1 MQHGTTHPRCSS
13 ERGALLVI
21 KGIDMP
27 RMTGGQALAKS
38 LYLEGVRV
46 IFGLPGVQLYH
57 ALDGLQGEP
66 GIRFITTRHEQ
77 ATTYMADGYSRAGGG
92 IGTAMMVPG
101 PGLQNASAGIGTAFA
116 ASSPIL
122 VVSGQIERDLIGADR
137 GILHEVN
144 DQLDTIRPVTKW
156 AKRILDPAEIPDAV
170 HEAFY
175 HLKTG
180 RPRPVEIEIPPETLA
195 DVADVDL
202 REPEEY
208 PRPAADTEA
217 IRTGAQIMAEAANPL
232 IWAGGGVIS
241 SGAQDA
247 LRRVAEHLQAPI
259 ITSPEGK
266 GAISDRHPLSLG
278 AHRLRNDPVAR
289 EEPNFDAILAVGT
302 RMANP
307 AWLGGQRIVQIDID
321 PEELG
326 RNYENTF
333 GIQGDARLALEGL
346 YEQVS
351 QLTPARES
359 RATEFEALRQRR
371 ANSAIRVEPQESLTA
386 TIREVM
392 PDDGILISGMT
403 QIGYYSRAFY
413 PVYEPRT
420 FVTSSYAGNL
430 GYAYPVALG
439 AKVAQPDKAVVAVSG
454 DGGFLFNS
462 QELATAVQYGI
473 NAVVIVFNDNAY
485 GNVLRD
491 QVNRFEGRVYG
502 AALHNPDFVKLAE
515 AYGAR
520 GVRVEPDR
528 LGPALQEALAVDA
541 PTLIEV
547 PVQAMPTPFE

>member
-1 MQHGTTHPRCSS
+1 MAR
-13 ERGALLVI
+13 
-21 KGIDMP
+21 
-27 RMTGGQALAKS
+27 S

-77 ATTYMADGYSRAGGG
+77 ATAYMADGFTRAGGG
-92 IGTAMMVPG
+92 TGTAMMVPG
-101 PGLQNASAGIGTAFA
+101 PGLQNASAAIGTAYA
-116 ASSPIL
+116 ASSPML
-122 VVSGQIERDLIGADR
+122 VVSGQIERDLIGRDR

-156 AKRILDPAEIPDAV
+156 AKRILDPAEVPEAV
-170 HEAFY
+170 HEAF
-175 HLKTG
+175 HQLKTG

-195 DVADVDL
+195 EVADVEL

-208 PRPAADTEA
+208 PHPAADPEA
-217 IRTGAQIMAEAANPL
+217 VRTGARIMSEAANPL
-232 IWAGGGVIS
+232 IWAGGGVIYS
-241 SGAQDA
+241 EAQEA
-247 LRRVAEHLQAPI
+247 LLRVAEHLQAPV
-259 ITSPEGK
+259 ITSAEGK
-266 GAISDRHPLSLG
+266 GAISDRHPLALG
-278 AHRLRNDPVAR
+278 AQRLRNDPIAKD
-289 EEPNFDAILAVGT
+289 EPHFDAILAVGT
-302 RMANP
+302 RMAFP
-307 AWLGGQRIVQIDID
+307 AWLGGQQIVQIDID
-321 PEELG
+321 PAELG
-326 RNYENTF
+326 RNYDNTF
-333 GIQGDARLALEGL
+333 GIQGDARQTLESMYQNLA
-346 YEQVS
+346 
-351 QLTPARES
+351 QLAPARES
-359 RATEFEALRQRR
+359 RAGEFEALRQRR
-371 ANSAIRVEPQESLTA
+371 AESALRVEPQESITA

-403 QIGYYSRAFY
+403 QIGYYCRAFY
-413 PVYEPRT
+413 PVYEPRS
-420 FVTSSYAGNL
+420 FLTSSYAGNL

-520 GVRVEPDR
+520 GVRVEPEK
-528 LGPALQEALAVDA
+528 LGPALQEALAIDA

>member
-1 MQHGTTHPRCSS
+1 
-13 ERGALLVI
+13 
-21 KGIDMP
+21 MP
-27 RMTGGQALAKS
+27 RVTGGQALARS

-66 GIRFITTRHEQ
+66 GIQFITTRHEQ
-77 ATTYMADGYSRAGGG
+77 ATAYMADGFTRAGGG
-92 IGTAMMVPG
+92 TGTAMMVPG
-101 PGLQNASAGIGTAFA
+101 PGLQNASAAIGTAYA
-116 ASSPIL
+116 ASCPML
-122 VVSGQIERDLIGADR
+122 VVCGQIERDLIGRDR

-144 DQLDTIRPVTKW
+144 DQIDTIRPVTKW
-156 AKRILDPAEIPDAV
+156 AKRILDPAEVPEAV
-170 HEAFY
+170 HEAF
-175 HLKTG
+175 HQLKTG

-195 DVADVDL
+195 EVADVEF

-208 PRPAADTEA
+208 SHPPADPYAV
-217 IRTGAQIMAEAANPL
+217 GAGARIMSQAANPL
-232 IWAGGGVIS
+232 IWAGGGVIY
-241 SGAQDA
+241 SGAQEA
-247 LRRVAEHLQAPI
+247 LLRVAEHLQAPV
-259 ITSPEGK
+259 ITSAEGK
-266 GAISDRHPLSLG
+266 GAISDRHPLALG
-278 AHRLRNDPVAR
+278 AQRLRNDPIAKD
-289 EEPNFDAILAVGT
+289 EPHFDAILAVGT

-321 PEELG
+321 PAELG
-326 RNYENTF
+326 RNYDNTF
-333 GIQGDARLALEGL
+333 GIHGDARQTLESLYQDLVRLA
-346 YEQVS
+346 
-351 QLTPARES
+351 PARET
-359 RATEFEALRQRR
+359 RTGEFESLRQRR
-371 ANSAIRVEPQESLTA
+371 AETALRVEPQESIVE
-386 TIREVM
+386 TIRKVV

-420 FVTSSYAGNL
+420 FLTSSYAGNL

-439 AKVAQPDKAVVAVSG
+439 AKVAQPDKPVVALSG

-485 GNVLRD
+485 GNVMRD

-520 GVRVEPDR
+520 GVRVQPEE
-528 LGPALQEALAVDA
+528 LGPALQKALSINA

>member
-1 MQHGTTHPRCSS
+1 
-13 ERGALLVI
+13 
-21 KGIDMP
+21 MP
-27 RMTGGQALAKS
+27 QMTGGQALARS

-77 ATTYMADGYSRAGGG
+77 ATAYMADGFTRAGGG
-92 IGTAMMVPG
+92 TGTAMMVPG
-101 PGLQNASAGIGTAFA
+101 PGLQNASAAIGTAYA
-116 ASSPIL
+116 ASTPML
-122 VVSGQIERDLIGADR
+122 VVCGQIERDLIGKDR

-156 AKRILDPAEIPDAV
+156 AKRILDPAEVPDAV
-170 HEAFY
+170 HEAF
-175 HLKTG
+175 HQLKTG

-195 DVADVDL
+195 EVADVEL

-208 PRPAADTEA
+208 PHPAADPEA
-217 IRTGAQIMAEAANPL
+217 VRTGAQIMSEATNPL
-232 IWAGGGVIS
+232 IWAGGGVIYS
-241 SGAQDA
+241 EAQDA
-247 LRRVAEHLQAPI
+247 LLRVAEHLQAPV
-259 ITSPEGK
+259 ITSAEGK

-278 AHRLRNDPVAR
+278 AQRLRNDPIAR
-289 EEPNFDAILAVGT
+289 DEPHFDAILAVGT

-326 RNYENTF
+326 RNYDNTF
-333 GIQGDARLALEGL
+333 GIQGDARQTLDAMLQTLAELA
-346 YEQVS
+346 
-351 QLTPARES
+351 PARES
-359 RATEFEALRQRR
+359 RADEFENLRQHRSE
-371 ANSAIRVEPQESLTA
+371 SARRVEPQDSIIA
-386 TIREVM
+386 TIRDVM

-413 PVYEPRT
+413 PVYEPRS
-420 FVTSSYAGNL
+420 FLTSSYAGNL

-520 GVRVEPDR
+520 GVRVEADR
-528 LGPALQEALAVDA
+528 LGPALKEALSVDA

>member
-1 MQHGTTHPRCSS
+1 
-13 ERGALLVI
+13 
-21 KGIDMP
+21 
-27 RMTGGQALAKS
+27 MTGGQALARS

-77 ATTYMADGYSRAGGG
+77 ATAYMADGFTRAGGG
-92 IGTAMMVPG
+92 TGTAMMVPG
-101 PGLQNASAGIGTAFA
+101 PGLQNASAAIGTAYA
-116 ASSPIL
+116 ASSPML
-122 VVSGQIERDLIGADR
+122 VVCGQIERDLIGRDR

-156 AKRILDPAEIPDAV
+156 AQRILDPAEVPEAV
-170 HEAFY
+170 HEAF
-175 HLKTG
+175 HQLKTG
-180 RPRPVEIEIPPETLA
+180 RPRPVEIEIPPESLA
-195 DVADVDL
+195 EVADVEL

-208 PRPAADTEA
+208 PHPAADAEA
-217 IRTGAQIMAEAANPL
+217 VRTGARIMSEAANPL
-232 IWAGGGVIS
+232 IWAGGGVIYS
-241 SGAQDA
+241 EAQEA
-247 LRRVAEHLQAPI
+247 LLRVAEHLQAPI
-259 ITSPEGK
+259 ITSAEGK
-266 GAISDRHPLSLG
+266 GAISDRHPLALG
-278 AHRLRNDPVAR
+278 AQRLRNDPIAR
-289 EEPNFDAILAVGT
+289 DEPHFDAILAVGT

-333 GIQGDARLALEGL
+333 GIQGDARQTLETMYQNLA
-346 YEQVS
+346 
-351 QLTPARES
+351 QLAPARES
-359 RATEFEALRQRR
+359 RADEFENLRQHR
-371 ANSAIRVEPQESLTA
+371 AETSIRVEPQESITS

-403 QIGYYSRAFY
+403 QIGYYCRAFY
-413 PVYEPRT
+413 PVYEPRS
-420 FVTSSYAGNL
+420 FLTSSYAGNL

-520 GVRVEPDR
+520 GVRVEPEK
-528 LGPALQEALAVDA
+528 LGPALQEALSVDA

-547 PVQAMPTPFE
+547 PVQSMPTPFE

>member
-1 MQHGTTHPRCSS
+1 MAR
-13 ERGALLVI
+13 
-21 KGIDMP
+21 
-27 RMTGGQALAKS
+27 S

-77 ATTYMADGYSRAGGG
+77 ATAYMADGFTRAGGG
-92 IGTAMMVPG
+92 TGTAMMVPG
-101 PGLQNASAGIGTAFA
+101 PGLQNASAAIGTAYA
-116 ASSPIL
+116 ASSPML
-122 VVSGQIERDLIGADR
+122 VVSGQIERDLIGRDR

-156 AKRILDPAEIPDAV
+156 ARRILDPAEVPDAV
-170 HEAFY
+170 HEAF
-175 HLKTG
+175 HQLKTG

-195 DVADVDL
+195 EVADVEL
-202 REPEEY
+202 HEPEEY
-208 PRPAADTEA
+208 PHPPADPESVM
-217 IRTGAQIMAEAANPL
+217 TGARIMSEAANPL
-232 IWAGGGVIS
+232 IWAGGGVIYS
-241 SGAQDA
+241 EAQEA
-247 LRRVAEHLQAPI
+247 LLRVAEHLQAPI
-259 ITSPEGK
+259 ITSAEGK
-266 GAISDRHPLSLG
+266 GAISDRHPLALG
-278 AHRLRNDPVAR
+278 AQRLRNDPIAR
-289 EEPNFDAILAVGT
+289 DEPHFDAILAVGT

-321 PEELG
+321 PAELG
-326 RNYENTF
+326 RNYDNTF
-333 GIQGDARLALEGL
+333 GIQGDARQTLESMYQDLA
-346 YEQVS
+346 QIA
-351 QLTPARES
+351 PARAS
-359 RATEFEALRQRR
+359 RADEFENLRQRR
-371 ANSAIRVEPQESLTA
+371 VESSIRVEPQESITA

-420 FVTSSYAGNL
+420 FLTSSYAGNL

-520 GVRVEPDR
+520 GVRVEADR
-528 LGPALQEALAVDA
+528 LGTALQEALSIDA